1 MKNTILLFCLVFT
14 SLFGQSQVMR
24 SEVYDFSV
32 GDYFGLEH
40 KASTSS
46 LPLLVVRNEMFHI
59 ISKVLSVTSD
69 SVTYI
74 AERQTY
80 IPALPNGSGGSYP
93 SSYSI
98 DTITFSHVQLNS
110 PYSPAIWDSVFGNNM
125 QRFFESDTNDCYN
138 PLDTLIPSPLCIN
151 NSGVAAH
158 FGMFVNVNSMDS
170 CGMEPYFSEYFA
182 YSHAGGPYGGMSCP
196 GDPTVPQYYI
206 SLKYVDHVGVAC
218 GEFPSFFVGVGENEQ
233 IQLTLF
239 PNPTRGK
246 LSLQGIEQ
254 IVACEVFTAEGKN
267 VSDNITWNGID
278 VDVTKLSSGSYILKV
293 IDASNKI
300 GVARFVK

>member
-1 MKNTILLFCLVFT
+1 MKNLFFF
-14 SLFGQSQVMR
+14 LFGIAISFSSTAQLMR

-40 KASTSS
+40 KSAYNGS
-46 LPLLVVRNEMFHI
+46 PLYTVRHQMFHI
-59 ISKVLSVTSD
+59 LSKQLSVTAD
-69 SVTYI
+69 SVNYI

-80 IPALPNGSGGSYP
+80 IPALPNGSGGATAP
-93 SSYSI
+93 SYSI
-98 DTITFSHVQLNS
+98 DTISFLYKQLNS
-110 PYSPAIWDSVFGNNM
+110 PFSPLISGHTFGNSLNV
-125 QRFFESDTNDCYN
+125 FYENPTNECYN
-138 PLDTLIPSPLCIN
+138 PYDSLIPSPLCIN
-151 NSGVAAH
+151 NSGQAIN
-158 FGMFVNVNSMDS
+158 F
-170 CGMEPYFSEYFA
+170 GMEPYFNDSDTCAFEPYVSSYIA

-206 SLKYVDHVGVAC
+206 SLKYVDHNGVSC
-218 GEFPSFFVGVGENEQ
+218 GTFPSFFVGVAENEQ
-233 IQLTLF
+233 FQLTIF

-246 LSLQGIEQ
+246 LSLQGIKQ

-267 VSDNITWNGID
+267 VSDNITWNGIE
-278 VDVTKLSSGSYILKV
+278 VDVTKLSSGSFVLKV